1 MAGVTT
7 DDRLL
12 DDELV
17 EAFARDGFVVVPE
30 LFADGEL
37 DRFGELVTA
46 AVLERTAE
54 DTIPLEEKSRYQQSF
69 VQCMNLWE
77 DHPEVAPLTFH
88 PRLGQ
93 AAAELLRVPA
103 VRLWHD
109 QALYKQPG
117 GRSTDAHQDHPY
129 WPMKETPSITAW
141 IPFQGSTLAGGAMA
155 YLPGTHNLGMR
166 KFVNIFFGEPEDIL
180 ADPQVA
186 GIDPVFV
193 ELPKGSVAFHHGLT
207 VHLANAN
214 ETEHPRAVHTII
226 YFADGNTRGYP
237 VPHFSVDRYDIQ
249 VGEPIDSE
257 ATPIVW
263 PRPDGDL
270 PPVPSVPIHVPNGI
284 VANSGAMPRR

>member
-12 DDELV
+12 DEGLV
-17 EAFARDGFVVVPE
+17 EAFGRDGFVVVPGLFEDSE
-30 LFADGEL
+30 LE
-37 DRFGELVTA
+37 RFGEVVTT
-46 AVLERTAE
+46 AVLDRTAE

-77 DHPEVAPLTFH
+77 DHAEVAPLTFH
-88 PRLGQ
+88 PKLGQ
-93 AAAELLRVPA
+93 AAAELLQVHG

-117 GRSTDAHQDHPY
+117 GRPTDAHQDHPY

-141 IPFQGSTLAGGAMA
+141 IPFEGSTLAGGAMA

-166 KFVNIFFGEPEDIL
+166 RFVNIFFGEPEDIL
-180 ADPQVA
+180 ADPEVA
-186 GIDPVFV
+186 GIEPVFV
-193 ELPKGSVAFHHGLT
+193 EVPKGSVAFHHGLT

-214 ETEHPRAVHTII
+214 TTDRPRAVHTII

-257 ATPIVW
+257 ATPLVW
-263 PRPDGDL
+263 PRPAGDL
-270 PPVPSVPIHVPNGI
+270 PPVPSVPIHVPGGI
-284 VANSGAMPRR
+284 IQNSGAMPRR